1 MSSYLKATATFTA
14 AFVVNFSIITI
25 ANFVTPI
32 AEAEAQ
38 TASKSSVP
46 VIAYMGI
53 GRTATPNEVAAW
65 DIDVRPDFK
74 GIPKGAGSVSQGE
87 KLWEAQC
94 ASCHGSFGENN
105 QVFTAL
111 VGYTTKND
119 SATGRVASLNLNTDT
134 PTRTS
139 LMKVSQVSTLWD
151 YINRAMPWT
160 APKSLQADEVYALTA
175 YLLNLGNALPDNF
188 VLSDKNIADVQ
199 KKLPNRNGVTTRH
212 AMWPGTE
219 FEGTAKSSKPN
230 KPDTQGD
237 SCMSGCKNEP
247 TVASSLPA
255 YAMNAHGNLAEQ
267 NRIFGG
273 VRGLDTTQIAAA
285 TTPSTVATHHTV
297 AHEAK
302 AIPQSVN
309 VPVKPAQS
317 APANTVNPTNARI
330 KTTDIMPMLNK
341 NACTACH
348 AVATKVMGPAFKD
361 VSKKYAGRSDGRD
374 YLTGKIKSGGGGI
387 WGAIPMPPSA
397 TPEAEARK
405 IAEWLMQSSL
415 D

>member
-1 MSSYLKATATFTA
+1 MFSYLKATATCTA
-14 AFVVNFSIITI
+14 AFVVNFFIITI
-25 ANFVTPI
+25 ASFVIPI

-38 TASKSSVP
+38 TASKSSAP
-46 VIAYMGI
+46 VMAYMGI
-53 GRTATPNEVAAW
+53 GRTATPNEVVAW

-139 LMKVSQVSTLWD
+139 MMKVSQVSTLWD

-175 YLLNLGNALPDNF
+175 YLLHLGNALPDDF

-219 FEGTAKSSKPN
+219 FSGRGTKPI

-237 SCMSGCKNEP
+237 TCTSACKVDP
-247 TVASSLPA
+247 KVASAMPA

-267 NRIFGG
+267 NRDLGG
-273 VRGLDTTQIAAA
+273 MRGLNTTQISDIKTAAA
-285 TTPSTVATHHTV
+285 PASASNLPST
-297 AHEAK
+297 
-302 AIPQSVN
+302 
-309 VPVKPAQS
+309 PVK
-317 APANTVNPTNARI
+317 TNAV
-330 KTTDIMPMLNK
+330 KTADVMPALNK
-341 NACTACH
+341 NVCTACH

-361 VSKKYAGRSDGRD
+361 IAKKYAVRSDGRD
-374 YLTGKIKSGGGGI
+374 YLTGKIKSGGSGV
-387 WGAIPMPPSA
+387 WGTLPMPSSA
-397 TPEAEARK
+397 IADADARK
-405 IAEWLMQSSL
+405 IAEWLMQGTL